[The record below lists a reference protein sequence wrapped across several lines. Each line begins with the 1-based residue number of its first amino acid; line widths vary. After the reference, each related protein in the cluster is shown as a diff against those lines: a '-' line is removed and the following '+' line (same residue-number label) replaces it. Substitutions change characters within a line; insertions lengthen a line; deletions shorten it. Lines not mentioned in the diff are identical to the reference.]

1 MINFRALSNLKKSKT
16 LALWRNNM
24 SVEGRIDSLIRK
36 HRELHER
43 IEVLEA
49 EHAPDKYIIPLKKEK
64 LLLKD
69 QIQKLQNDKVA

>member
-1 MINFRALSNLKKSKT
+1 
-16 LALWRNNM
+16 M
-24 SVEGRIDSLIRK
+24 SVEGRIDSLTRK
-36 HRELHER
+36 HQELHER

-69 QIQKLQNDKVA
+69 QIQKLKNEKVS